1 MKAVTI
7 SKKQT
12 QDARI
17 LELLSAGRE
26 ISALE
31 LSSVSLQYCAR
42 VSELRGAGCVIP
54 NRVQIQRDGTRRGFY
69 KLVCRPPIL
78 ERVSNH
84 EPQRKPPGSAPGSLF
99 PDSEPRKVE
108 NQLEP
113 MDSSGMGQF
122 WKTPRLMWLR

>member
-1 MKAVTI
+1 M

-12 QDARI
+12 QAARI

-42 VSELRGAGCVIP
+42 VSELREAGCVIS
-54 NRVQIQRDGTRRGFY
+54 NRVQIQRDGTRHGFY

-78 ERVSNH
+78 ERVH
-84 EPQRKPPGSAPGSLF
+84 CTEPQRKLPNCSPGSLF
-99 PDSEPRKVE
+99 PETEPCKVE
-108 NQLEP
+108 TFQYP
-113 MDSSGMGQF
+113 D
-122 WKTPRLMWLR
+122 

>member
-12 QDARI
+12 QAARI

-42 VSELRGAGCVIP
+42 ISELREAGCVIS

-78 ERVSNH
+78 EKVSNH
-84 EPQRKPPGSAPGSLF
+84 QSQRKPPNSALGSLF
-99 PDSEPRKVE
+99 PE
-108 NQLEP
+108 NETKAERFQYP
-113 MDSSGMGQF
+113 D
-122 WKTPRLMWLR
+122 